1 MSKTISS
8 QKRRRHSTE
17 PSPGKSQSFSEKPSS
32 KKLITDN
39 EFKTV
44 TMSKQS
50 QPPVSNPSTQSN
62 QSIFTDNDVNR
73 LAQAVKAIMFEDL
86 RNELKSDLQMYC
98 NSLTVPLFTEIEKLK
113 TENIELKKS
122 INEVGKL
129 SLKVDDLEQHS
140 RKSCIRISGVPYT
153 QSEDTTKILCDIAS
167 KLEVDL
173 QSNDISVSHRLPT
186 KEGHKQII
194 ARFTH
199 TKKRAE
205 FLKATKNIR
214 NIPDLHGVG
223 ISQDL
228 TKARSRVAFL
238 AREAVRKGKLKSSS
252 VWDGKIFLTA
262 KNDDKRIVSTESEL
276 KDFINGKPGLRRS
289 DIEHNVVDMPIAR
302 SPGTPH
308 YLPNNMMFPPQMMQ
322 YQSGAQA
329 MYPQMFGIMS

>member
-17 PSPGKSQSFSEKPSS
+17 PSPGKSQSFSVKPSS

-44 TMSKQS
+44 TMPKQG

-86 RNELKSDLQMYC
+86 RNELKSDL
-98 NSLTVPLFTEIEKLK
+98 
-113 TENIELKKS
+113 
-122 INEVGKL
+122 
-129 SLKVDDLEQHS
+129 
-140 RKSCIRISGVPYT
+140 

-262 KNDDKRIVSTESEL
+262 INDDKRIVSTESEL
-276 KDFINGKPGLRRS
+276 NDFINGKPDPRRS
-289 DIEHNVVDMPIAR
+289 DIENNVADMPIAR

-308 YLPNNMMFPPQMMQ
+308 FQPNNMMFPPQMMQ

-329 MYPQMFGIMS
+329 MYPHMYGIMS

>member
-1 MSKTISS
+1 MNKPII
-8 QKRRRHSTE
+8 QHGILILLLQMDCVQCKVL
-17 PSPGKSQSFSEKPSS
+17 SPNLAYQ
-32 KKLITDN
+32 N
-39 EFKTV
+39 Y
-44 TMSKQS
+44 KQS
-50 QPPVSNPSTQSN
+50 K
-62 QSIFTDNDVNR
+62 I
-73 LAQAVKAIMFEDL
+73 
-86 RNELKSDLQMYC
+86 
-98 NSLTVPLFTEIEKLK
+98 
-113 TENIELKKS
+113 
-122 INEVGKL
+122 INAAAF
-129 SLKVDDLEQHS
+129 SWS
-140 RKSCIRISGVPYT
+140 
-153 QSEDTTKILCDIAS
+153 
-167 KLEVDL
+167 

-262 KNDDKRIVSTESEL
+262 INDDKRIVSTESEL
-276 KDFINGKPGLRRS
+276 NDFINGKPDPRRS
-289 DIEHNVVDMPIAR
+289 DIENNVADMPIAR

-308 YLPNNMMFPPQMMQ
+308 FQPNNMMFPPQMMQ

-329 MYPQMFGIMS
+329 MYPHIYFVIVNGNVNSTGDNCINILRLKMMNVEEMTTVTRSIIVNVKGDICNGLHYEVDYICFPIWTQSFAHNLDMKYQHTRSYKCESVWEHLLSIHL

>member
-17 PSPGKSQSFSEKPSS
+17 PSPGKSQSFSVKPSS

-44 TMSKQS
+44 TMPKQG

-140 RKSCIRISGVPYT
+140 RKSS
-153 QSEDTTKILCDIAS
+153 S

-223 ISQDL
+223 IGQDL

-252 VWDGKIFLTA
+252 VLDGKIFLTA
-262 KNDDKRIVSTESEL
+262 INDDKRIVSTESEL
-276 KDFINGKPGLRRS
+276 KDFINGKPDPRRS
-289 DIEHNVVDMPIAR
+289 DIENNVVDMPIAR

-308 YLPNNMMFPPQMMQ
+308 FLPNNMMFPPQMMQ

-329 MYPQMFGIMS
+329 MYQQMYGIMS